1 MGGDAVSE
9 TEMLQAVATT
19 DVDPQAL
26 DLSQPG
32 VAEMALFSPMAPRVR
47 ANPYPIYHRLRATD
61 PVHLSP
67 FGTALLTRY
76 DDAVAVLRDKRFSVQ
91 HRDFVDERGPETSI
105 IESFGPTPR
114 ERDMSNV
121 MLFID
126 PPRHTRLRTLVN
138 KAFTPRVVER
148 LRDRIEAILDE
159 LLDEV
164 EDKGEMDVISALAY
178 PLPVQVICEMLGVP
192 SDDRQRIRGWSR
204 KIAPI
209 LDPFVTAEGEAGI
222 EDAESH
228 LQPYWDGLIEDRRAD
243 LRDDLLSE
251 LIRAEDEGHRLNHE
265 ELRSTCNL
273 LLIAGHETTMNL
285 IGNGLLALLRH
296 PDQVEK
302 LHAHPE
308 LARNAVEEL
317 LRFDSPVHLTARTA
331 TEDVEVGG
339 VTLPRGHL
347 AIVALGG
354 VNRDPAHFGDPD
366 RVDIERNPNPHLAFS
381 AGAHFCVGAG
391 LARLEAQLAFTRL
404 LERVPKLELADPD
417 PEYRETV
424 TLRGLKA
431 LPVVF

>member
-1 MGGDAVSE
+1 MEAMPAAGADLGD
-9 TEMLQAVATT
+9 
-19 DVDPQAL
+19 L
-26 DLSQPG
+26 DLMQPG

-47 ANPYPIYHRLRATD
+47 ANPYPVYERLRSLD

-76 DDAVAVLRDKRFSVQ
+76 DDALFVLRDKRFSVQ
-91 HRDFVDERGPETSI
+91 HRDYVDHRPGVEGSLLD
-105 IESFGPTPR
+105 SFGPAPS

-138 KAFTPRVVER
+138 KAFTPRVIER
-148 LRDRIEAILDE
+148 LRDRVGSILEE

-164 EDKGEMDVISALAY
+164 EGKGEIDVISSVAY
-178 PLPVQVICEMLGVP
+178 PLPVRVICEMLGVP
-192 SDDRQRIRGWSR
+192 VTDQERIRGWSR

-209 LDPFVTAEGEAGI
+209 LDPIVTAEAEAGI
-222 EDAESH
+222 EEAESF
-228 LQPYWDGLIEDRRAD
+228 LQLYWDGLIEARRGE

-251 LIRAEDEGHRLNHE
+251 LIRAEDEGNRLDHD

-296 PDQVEK
+296 PEEAEK
-302 LHAHPE
+302 LRSNPA
-308 LARNAVEEL
+308 LARHAVEEL

-339 VTLPRGHL
+339 TMLARGQL

-354 VNRDPAHFGDPD
+354 VNRDPAQFEEPNRLD
-366 RVDIERNPNPHLAFS
+366 VERHPNPHLAFS
-381 AGAHFCVGAG
+381 AGPHFCVGAG
-391 LARLEAQLAFTRL
+391 LARLEAQLVFP
-404 LERVPKLELADPD
+404 RVLARFPKIELADPD
-417 PEYRETV
+417 PEYRETI

-431 LPVVF
+431 LPVTF